1 VRKPSLRFC
10 AWTFTVYSRGGHP
23 DRYGGDDT
31 FKVWDAGVLEVATGG
46 GIVIYGPSGW
56 LRIDVAPH
64 QSDRPSFFG
73 GMLK

>member
-1 VRKPSLRFC
+1 ME
-10 AWTFTVYSRGGHP
+10 FTVYSHDGSRGGHP

-73 GMLK
+73 SVLK

>member
-1 VRKPSLRFC
+1 MD
-10 AWTFTVYSRGGHP
+10 FTVYSHDGSRGGHP

-31 FKVWDAGVLEVATGG
+31 FKVWDAGVLEVATAG

-73 GMLK
+73 GVLK